1 MAVSYDY
8 YRVFYHVARCGS
20 FTRAADVLLSNQP
33 NITRVINNLEQ
44 ELGCRLFLRSR
55 RGVTLTPEGE
65 TLYARVQ
72 IAQEQLQ
79 AAEYELAQGRR
90 LQSGYVSL
98 GASETALHGLLLPV
112 LRQFRRSYPGVHIQ
126 ITNHSTPQAVAAVR
140 SGLVELAVVTTP
152 TGLDRPLLE
161 VPLREFQDIL
171 IAGRDYLPL
180 REKVLRLRDLEDYPL
195 ICLGRETKTFAFFS
209 RLFVRYGLV
218 LRPDIE
224 AATTGQILPMVKSG
238 LGLGLLPQLFA
249 LEALQKG
256 EVFQIR
262 LAEPVPKRGI
272 CLVKDRGRALSI
284 AAQELEKM
292 IIQAAQAESG
302 APSPENLITD

>member
-20 FTRAADVLLSNQP
+20 FTRAADALLSNQP

-65 TLYARVQ
+65 RLYARVQ
-72 IAQEQLQ
+72 VAQEQIQ

-140 SGLVELAVVTTP
+140 SGLVELAVVTSP

-161 VPLREFQDIL
+161 VPLRSFQDIL
-171 IAGRDYLPL
+171 IAGQDYAPL
-180 REKVLRLRDLEDYPL
+180 RGRVLHLRDLGDYPL
-195 ICLGRETKTFAFFS
+195 ICLGRETKTFEFFS
-209 RLFVRYGLV
+209 RLFGRYNLV

-238 LGLGLLPQLFA
+238 LGLGLLPQIFT
-249 LEALQKG
+249 LEAMQK
-256 EVFQIR
+256 EEIFQIH
-262 LAEPVPKRGI
+262 LAEPIPCRGI
-272 CLVKDRGRALSI
+272 CLVKDRGRPLSI
-284 AAQELEKM
+284 AALELEKM
-292 IIQAAQAESG
+292 IVQAAQPLG
-302 APSPENLITD
+302 ATPENLRLN